1 MHWLWKRIHI
11 LLAMVLFTEPSIWD
25 NMALH
30 KPAWTSN
37 SVPSFPAIQAVDGDK
52 TTSANTGSAALP
64 FLAVDLQSNM
74 PVGTIALRF
83 ALSE

>member
-1 MHWLWKRIHI
+1 
-11 LLAMVLFTEPSIWD
+11 
-25 NMALH
+25 MALH

-37 SVPSFPAIQAVDGDK
+37 AVPSSPPGQAVDGDK
-52 TTSANTGSAALP
+52 TTSANTGPAALP

-74 PVGTIALRF
+74 PVGTVALQF